1 MKRKRA
7 LVAAEKLEK
16 AKKNPKDLFIN
27 QTDKYSAFD
36 ENGIPTL
43 DKEGKE
49 LSKVHHIHLYYQ
61 GASKKVKK
69 EWDTQKANYEKYLE
83 S

>member
-49 LSKVHHIHLYYQ
+49 LSK